1 MKKNIVRVVL
11 FASLAFTVASCTD
24 DLTVLPNDRLVL
36 DNYYQSESDFRKGVD
51 YAYDGFKI
59 SGYYQ
64 QDYTQLIVPDVISD
78 NLIQNP
84 LGRRSNNDAYNF
96 NFAGDVNAVVAAYG
110 AGYAVAARAN
120 AVLDKIGN
128 LAPGAFRSNIEAEA
142 RGIRAIAHFDIVR
155 RYCKIPTQSADAG
168 TSLGIAYVEKFD
180 PFQLVTRN
188 LNVNQVYD
196 RIIDDLLFA
205 EQNITQNDNVGKLK
219 KPAIQ
224 GMLSRVYLYKGDYD
238 NAILWGQKA
247 LALSPNVG
255 TIGTFKNIWND
266 TSSDGVLFK
275 ILNSSIENIKTG
287 SAYNQTLGGGQIK
300 SEYVVDFDFYTKF
313 GTTDIRKSSYITTSP
328 FTDKT
333 YNNIIKY
340 KQATNKPIEAVDVKY
355 LRTAEVL
362 LNVAEAMFKKGDE
375 AGALGLLNTLRAQRY
390 TEFVPGTEA
399 GQTLWNAIMLER
411 RLELAFETDRFFT
424 LKRLGLPIQRS
435 NFGPESTGAG
445 NPAPVLSLPVSS
457 HKWQWPIPQDAINN
471 NPQIQQNFG
480 Y

>member
-1 MKKNIVRVVL
+1 MKKNIVRIVL
-11 FASLAFTVASCTD
+11 FASLAFTAASCTD
-24 DLTVLPNDRLVL
+24 ELTVMPNDRLVL
-36 DNYYQSESDFRKGVD
+36 DNYYQSENDFRKGVD
-51 YAYDGFKI
+51 YAYDAFKI

-64 QDYTQLIVPDVISD
+64 QDYSQIIVPDVVSD

-84 LGRRSNNDAYNF
+84 QGRRSNNDAYNF
-96 NFAGDVNAVVAAYG
+96 NFAGDNNSVISIFG

-120 AVLDKIGN
+120 VVLDKIGN

-168 TSLGIAYVEKFD
+168 TSIGIAYVEKFD
-180 PFQLVTRN
+180 PFQMVPRN

-196 RIIDDLLFA
+196 KIIGDLLFA
-205 EQNITQNDNVGKLK
+205 EQNITQSANVGKLT

-255 TIGTFKNIWND
+255 AIGTFKNIWND
-266 TSSDGVLFK
+266 TSSAGVLFK
-275 ILNSSIENIKTG
+275 VLNSGIENIKTG
-287 SAYNQTLGGGQIK
+287 SAYNQTVGGQIK
-300 SEYVVDFDFYTKF
+300 SEYVVDFDFYNKF
-313 GTTDIRKSSYITTSP
+313 SATDIRKSSYIITSP
-328 FTDKT
+328 FSGKT
-333 YNNIIKY
+333 YNNVIKY
-340 KQATNKPIEAVDVKY
+340 KQATDKPIEAVDVKY

-362 LNVAEAMFKKGDE
+362 LNVAEAMFKKGNE

-390 TEFVPGTEA
+390 TGFVPGAEA
-399 GQTLWNAIMLER
+399 GQTLWDAIMLER

-435 NFGPESTGAG
+435 NFGPESNGAG
-445 NPAPVLSLPVSS
+445 NPAVMLSLPASS
-457 HKWQWPIPQDAINN
+457 HKWQWPIPQEAINID
-471 NPQIQQNFG
+471 PGIQQNPG

>member
-1 MKKNIVRVVL
+1 MKKNIVRIVL
-11 FASLAFTVASCTD
+11 FTSLAFTAASCTD
-24 DLTVLPNDRLVL
+24 DLTVLPNDRLVS
-36 DNYYQSESDFRKGVD
+36 DTYYTTESDFRKGVD
-51 YAYDGFKI
+51 YAYDAFKI

-84 LGRRSNNDAYNF
+84 QGRRSNNDAYNF
-96 NFAGDVNAVVAAYG
+96 NFAGDVDAVVSVYG
-110 AGYAVAARAN
+110 TGYAVAARAN
-120 AVLDKIGN
+120 AVLDKLGN

-196 RIIDDLLFA
+196 KIIADLLFA
-205 EQNITQNDNVGKLK
+205 EQNITQTANVGKLR

-247 LALSPNVG
+247 LALSPSVG
-255 TIGTFKNIWND
+255 AIGTFKNIWND

-287 SAYNQTLGGGQIK
+287 SAYNQTVGGQIK
-300 SEYVVDFDFYTKF
+300 SEYVVDFDFYNKF
-313 GTTDIRKSSYITTSP
+313 AATDIRKSSYITTSP
-328 FTDKT
+328 FLTKT
-333 YNNIIKY
+333 YNNVIKY
-340 KQATNKPIEAVDVKY
+340 KQATDKPIEAVDVKY
-355 LRTAEVL
+355 LRTAEVV
-362 LNVAEAMFKKGDE
+362 LNVAEAMFKKGNE

-390 TEFVPGTEA
+390 TGFVPGAEA

-424 LKRLGLPIQRS
+424 LKRLALPIQRS

-457 HKWQWPIPQDAINN
+457 HKWQWPIPQTAINN
-471 NPQIQQNFG
+471 NPNIQQNPG